1 MQHTEMFF
9 ESLLLDSPPCLL
21 GLFVSVGSTLV
32 WLLSYTVH
40 LIPQLTNG
48 VTVCNFFFFLPQ
60 LPRNTFKKQQAYRSS
75 VEKADMLPFYSQS
88 N

>member
-1 MQHTEMFF
+1 MDWCPSPKRNEIFPNLMQHMEMFF
-9 ESLLLDSPPCLL
+9 ESLLLDSTPCLL

-48 VTVCNFFFFLPQ
+48 VTVW
-60 LPRNTFKKQQAYRSS
+60 
-75 VEKADMLPFYSQS
+75 
-88 N
+88 